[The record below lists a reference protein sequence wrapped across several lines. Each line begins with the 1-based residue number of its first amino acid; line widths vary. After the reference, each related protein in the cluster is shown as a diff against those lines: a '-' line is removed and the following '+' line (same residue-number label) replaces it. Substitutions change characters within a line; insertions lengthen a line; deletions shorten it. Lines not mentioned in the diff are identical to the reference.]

1 MDASIAE
8 HKYYAR
14 GVGLI
19 LDVIVT
25 GGSGRVEL
33 VETSVE
39 K

>member
-33 VETSVE
+33 GEITVE